1 MELKEWDRA
10 IETLM
15 PITED
20 YLYATPH
27 YPHFL
32 IGQAYYHKEDFQ
44 HAEEHFEACQDLQPN
59 FPFAAHWLGKT
70 YLAGGQ
76 PEKAVSVLEK
86 AVNLSPAAVFQ
97 LDLSRAYARTGNYQ
111 KARQALGKAQSL
123 ATDSDLKEEIIE
135 ERRKL
140 QEKACQQ

>member
-76 PEKAVSVLEK
+76 PEKAV
-86 AVNLSPAAVFQ
+86 NLSPAAVFQ